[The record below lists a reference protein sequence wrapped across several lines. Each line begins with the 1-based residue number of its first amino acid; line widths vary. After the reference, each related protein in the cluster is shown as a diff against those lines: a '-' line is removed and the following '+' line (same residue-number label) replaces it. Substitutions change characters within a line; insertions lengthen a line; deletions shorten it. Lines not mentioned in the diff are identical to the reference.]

1 MDASKGTMERF
12 RGWSWEGMEENEKYQ
27 LTRGILN
34 EKKSSDFC
42 KDCG

>member
-1 MDASKGTMERF
+1 MERF